1 MRSLLSYLFA
11 VDMASHIKVGID
23 RGRNSRGKQADD
35 HHPSSLVGRNT
46 VRALGLGLVIA
57 AIEMSSPKPSKERDL
72 MAMKAAMFAES
83 IARRR
88 SHRGIIQSASSL
100 GSSGSVSDKQVE
112 PAGHPIVEFAPMR
125 NCLVKR
131 VKTTRV

>member
-1 MRSLLSYLFA
+1 MVAA
-11 VDMASHIKVGID
+11 VG
-23 RGRNSRGKQADD
+23 
-35 HHPSSLVGRNT
+35 
-46 VRALGLGLVIA
+46 
-57 AIEMSSPKPSKERDL
+57 MSSPKPSKERDL
-72 MAMKAAMFAES
+72 MAMKAAMSAES

-131 VKTTRV
+131 VKTTRVLVTVVACQVWALLAKEASWSVRRVVSAAL